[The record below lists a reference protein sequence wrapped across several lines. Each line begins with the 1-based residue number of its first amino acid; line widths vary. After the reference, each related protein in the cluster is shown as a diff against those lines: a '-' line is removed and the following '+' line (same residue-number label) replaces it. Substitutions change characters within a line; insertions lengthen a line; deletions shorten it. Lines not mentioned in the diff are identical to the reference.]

1 MMLWYKAWLETR
13 TRFLIALAGMTALGA
28 WRTYNLSHMM
38 PAWTGASYYYLVL
51 REAHDLLNPMFVV
64 ATTLL
69 LMGGLLQEKS
79 NGPALFTLG
88 LPVSRG
94 RLMGAQIG
102 MGLIEGILLLAVP
115 WAAICITVVL
125 TGPMRPGSLALFYA
139 MVTASG
145 GAVFAGISLLASSL
159 IEGTY
164 TAPIVSLGVAF
175 LCANAPRSWAAVNPS
190 DFMGGRA
197 CLDNSNMLTGPWPW
211 GHATAFLAVAAAL
224 IWTSIKVI
232 EKRDF

>member
-1 MMLWYKAWLETR
+1 
-13 TRFLIALAGMTALGA
+13 
-28 WRTYNLSHMM
+28 
-38 PAWTGASYYYLVL
+38 
-51 REAHDLLNPMFVV
+51 
-64 ATTLL
+64 
-69 LMGGLLQEKS
+69 
-79 NGPALFTLG
+79 
-88 LPVSRG
+88 
-94 RLMGAQIG
+94 MGAQIG

-197 CLDNSNMLTGPWPW
+197 CLDKSNMLTGPWPW